1 MTDKIAAEER
11 ILAPEELVRLFYR
24 YPINGFPVLD
34 DEYRFSGVVQ
44 KRYIVNSLPEFRAN
58 RMDTRR
64 IIEKHVYC
72 PAEGDIVRLIFG
84 DRKIQP
90 FPVLHRHG
98 RYLGE
103 WSLSKFFQVFDTGT
117 LSGLIEYE
125 QVFSGMPYPVL
136 IIDER
141 GLVLAGTAVF
151 AQQFFPVTDG
161 QGERKKLKS
170 LARKAGWDCEDR
182 TDGIRLQN
190 GPGYVCHADL
200 VPIEQK
206 NGKRLQL
213 ALFGSSSSP
222 RGEAA
227 GSLAGE
233 ERADLDKAGALA
245 QAHLPHEK
253 TLVAAVE
260 NLEMTMI
267 RNTLDEC
274 GFNVSWA
281 AARLDIPRQTLQYK
295 MVKYGIRSTSL

>member
-1 MTDKIAAEER
+1 MTDKTAADER

-125 QVFSGMPYPVL
+125 QVFSGMPYPIL

-141 GLVLAGTAVF
+141 GLVLAGTTVF
-151 AQQFFPVTDG
+151 AEQFFPVTDG

-170 LARKAGWDCEDR
+170 LARKSGWDCEDR
-182 TDGIRLQN
+182 PDGIRLQD
-190 GPGYVCHADL
+190 GPGHAFHADL

-206 NGKRLQL
+206 NGKRLLL
-213 ALFGSSSSP
+213 AVFGPSASLG
-222 RGEAA
+222 GEAA
-227 GSLAGE
+227 GPQAGQ
-233 ERADLDKAGALA
+233 ERTDRDGALT
-245 QAHLPHEK
+245 QAHLPHEV

-260 NLEMTMI
+260 NLEMAMI